1 MESLKLHSAHYKPGA
16 SVLGIF
22 LVVAWFFVFTWIA
35 TAYWIFP
42 SEPGWATI
50 LVVAASAYSVYLIL
64 ESRNLIS
71 SVRNKFVLTI
81 NKNEVT
87 LQIDKGPAV
96 YERSMPID
104 CINTIEIYR
113 YWDEGSLVLRGKER
127 SMEIPL
133 WAFPHDQSRIVRLL
147 QQTHAEVL
155 SVP

>member
-16 SVLGIF
+16 LVLGVF
-22 LVVAWFFVFTWIA
+22 LFGAWFFVLTWLA
-35 TAYWIFP
+35 TAYWIYP
-42 SEPGWATI
+42 KEPGWATI
-50 LVVAASAYSVYLIL
+50 LVFAASAYSVYLIF
-64 ESRNLIS
+64 ESGNLIYS
-71 SVRNKFVLTI
+71 LRNKFVLTI

-87 LQIDKGPAV
+87 LQVDKGPAV

-127 SMEIPL
+127 SLEIPL

-147 QQTHAEVL
+147 QQADAEVI